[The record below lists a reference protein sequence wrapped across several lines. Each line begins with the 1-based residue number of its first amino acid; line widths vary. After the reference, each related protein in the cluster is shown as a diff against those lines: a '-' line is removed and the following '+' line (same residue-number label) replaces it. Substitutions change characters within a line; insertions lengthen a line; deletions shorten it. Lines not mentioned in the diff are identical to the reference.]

1 MASSLSDRI
10 KAIQKS
16 ISVAQSGVID
26 NATCNKLL
34 SIGNITP
41 SGSNLT
47 NLVKQVQKMVEA
59 KPDGIVGSETVT
71 KVEGYLRTHLPEP
84 PKGSSLQVSQ
94 KSLDMIVAFEV
105 SSPAIYEKKYRKPTW
120 PGGASGVTVGIG
132 YDLGYY
138 TAKQVS
144 DAFSRYVTPTMLQ
157 LMQSVRG
164 LKGVAA
170 KNALSTVSAVDI
182 PYTTAAQVFHESTLP
197 QFAAMVRKIYPG
209 VEKLPPDAQGALLSL
224 VYNRGADID
233 PKKDR
238 RKEMFNIAALV
249 AKGDLAGIAA
259 QIRAMKRLW
268 PTVKG
273 LRDRRDKEADLV
285 ANATFNIL
293 PQDIIAV

>member
-1 MASSLSDRI
+1 MPANLSGRI

-16 ISVAQSGVID
+16 IKVNQTGVFD
-26 NATCNKLL
+26 SATCLRLL
-34 SIGNITP
+34 NIGGVTP
-41 SGSNLT
+41 TGTNL
-47 NLVKQVQKMVEA
+47 NGLVKQVQKMVEA
-59 KPDGIVGSETVT
+59 KADGIPGSETVT
-71 KVEGYLRTHLPEP
+71 KVEGYLRTHLPEAP
-84 PKGSSLQVSQ
+84 VGSSLQVSQ
-94 KSLDMIVAFEV
+94 KSLDMIVGFEV
-105 SSPAIYEKKYRKPTW
+105 TSPAVYERRYRKPIW

-138 TAKQVS
+138 TAKQVA
-144 DAFSRYVTPTMLQ
+144 DAFGRYVQAGTLQ
-157 LMQSVRG
+157 LLQSVRG

-170 KNALSTVSAVDI
+170 QNALGSVSAVDI
-182 PYTTAAQVFHESTLP
+182 PYAVAAQVFHESTLP

-238 RKEMFNIAALV
+238 RREMYNIVALV
-249 AKGDLAGIAA
+249 ARGDLAGIAA
-259 QIRAMKRLW
+259 EIRAMKRLW

-285 ANATFNIL
+285 ANASFNIL

>member
-1 MASSLSDRI
+1 MNIPTGKSL
-10 KAIQKS
+10 A
-16 ISVAQSGVID
+16 
-26 NATCNKLL
+26 
-34 SIGNITP
+34 
-41 SGSNLT
+41 
-47 NLVKQVQKMVEA
+47 
-59 KPDGIVGSETVT
+59 
-71 KVEGYLRTHLPEP
+71 
-84 PKGSSLQVSQ
+84 VSQ
-94 KSLDMIVAFEV
+94 KSIDMIIGFEV
-105 SSPAIYEKKYRKPTW
+105 TSPEYYERHYRHPTW

-138 TAKQVS
+138 TAKQVN
-144 DAFSRYVTPTMLQ
+144 DAFSRYVTPAMLQ

-197 QFAAMVRKIYPG
+197 QFAAMVRRIYPS

-273 LRDRRDKEADLV
+273 LRDRRDKEADLMAGASFENAGEV
-285 ANATFNIL
+285 A
-293 PQDIIAV
+293 DV

>member
-1 MASSLSDRI
+1 MNIPTGKSL
-10 KAIQKS
+10 A
-16 ISVAQSGVID
+16 
-26 NATCNKLL
+26 
-34 SIGNITP
+34 
-41 SGSNLT
+41 
-47 NLVKQVQKMVEA
+47 
-59 KPDGIVGSETVT
+59 
-71 KVEGYLRTHLPEP
+71 
-84 PKGSSLQVSQ
+84 VSQ
-94 KSLDMIVAFEV
+94 KSIDMIIGFEV
-105 SSPAIYEKKYRKPTW
+105 TSPEYYERHYRHPTW
-120 PGGASGVTVGIG
+120 PGGSSGVTIGIG

-138 TAKQVS
+138 TPAEFFV
-144 DAFSRYVTPTMLQ
+144 DWAHHLEAEEINILQ
-157 LMQSVRG
+157 RVVG
-164 LKGVAA
+164 LKGEAARVATEEV
-170 KNALSTVSAVDI
+170 KSKISI

-273 LRDRRDKEADLV
+273 LRDRRDKEADLMAGASFENAGEV
-285 ANATFNIL
+285 A
-293 PQDIIAV
+293 DV

>member
-1 MASSLSDRI
+1 MNIPTGKSL
-10 KAIQKS
+10 A
-16 ISVAQSGVID
+16 
-26 NATCNKLL
+26 
-34 SIGNITP
+34 
-41 SGSNLT
+41 
-47 NLVKQVQKMVEA
+47 
-59 KPDGIVGSETVT
+59 
-71 KVEGYLRTHLPEP
+71 
-84 PKGSSLQVSQ
+84 VSQ
-94 KSLDMIVAFEV
+94 KSIDMIVAFEV
-105 SSPAIYEKKYRKPTW
+105 SSPAIYERKYRKPTW

-138 TAKQVS
+138 TAKQVN
-144 DAFSRYVTPTMLQ
+144 DAFSRYVTPAMLQ

-238 RKEMFNIAALV
+238 RKEMSRIVVIINGIAEKSESAATYYTDQGLME
-249 AKGDLAGIAA
+249 IAA

-273 LRDRRDKEADLV
+273 LRDRRDKEADLMAGASFENAGEV
-285 ANATFNIL
+285 A
-293 PQDIIAV
+293 DV